1 MDESIMG
8 QLEAILFVHADPM
21 SLAELAKA
29 FKQEVWMIQEALD
42 QLQKAY
48 EDRGSGFSLR
58 KVNDTIQL
66 CSNPMYA
73 QTIESILMPPKM
85 KSLSTAML
93 EMLAIIAYKQPI
105 VRSEIEEIRGVRC
118 EYLLKQLQEAGLI
131 EEAGHKEVAGK
142 PLLYRTTNEFLHLF
156 GLESLQ
162 ELPGLEDESIFAV

>member
-1 MDESIMG
+1 MSETLRG

-21 SLAELAKA
+21 PIHELAEAL
-29 FKQEVWMIQEALD
+29 KQEIGLIQAELD
-42 QLQKAY
+42 QLQASY
-48 EDRGSGFSLR
+48 EARGAGLSLR

-66 CSNPMYA
+66 CSNPIYS
-73 QTIESILMPPKM
+73 QTIEAALMPPKM

-131 EEAGHKEVAGK
+131 EEAGHKEVVGK

-156 GLESLQ
+156 GLASLS